1 MADHAFHHITA
12 PPARFRSFPSFLTM
26 MSLDKVFS
34 RGHVKVDDVRIV
46 RNRLT
51 RAASDHLPLVV
62 DFDLSGER
70 PG

>member
-1 MADHAFHHITA
+1 
-12 PPARFRSFPSFLTM
+12 M